1 MNLKRRQTLGFYA
14 AAPLLTPSI
23 MLNGCT
29 SAPAMATAMNA
40 VVDASYSGPLGAI
53 MDGAAR
59 YKRVQQALDAA
70 PEQSRTPWRIA
81 LRSGRYYEK
90 LYVTKPNIYFVGESR
105 SASVITYD
113 AYAGQAKPASYG
125 SGNWT
130 TAGCASITVSAP
142 GFSIENMTIE
152 NGYDY
157 LANDGKPANDPTRTN
172 DPQAVALMLT
182 RGSDRARFKNVTIT
196 GHQDTLFV
204 DAGRSYFRDCL
215 VSGGVD
221 FIFGA
226 GQTVFEAC
234 DIVSRPRTKPNVHP
248 FGYVTAPSTQITERY
263 GLVFLRCKLLRE
275 NASVPPNSTAL
286 GRPWHPAVNR
296 SDGRYADPDVIGSSV
311 FIECFMDDHITTG
324 GWYSMTGQQKSG
336 PDRTVFYPQDSR
348 FFEYKNVGPGARVN
362 PQRRQLTDAQAAEYT
377 VVGLL
382 GGWRVWGVA
391 AKIDPS
397 LAIF

>member
-1 MNLKRRQTLGFYA
+1 MNLKRRHTLALGVV
-14 AAPLLTPSI
+14 APLLTPTI

-29 SAPAMATAMNA
+29 SAPSSTTVTASYA
-40 VVDASYSGPLGAI
+40 VVDTSYSGPSGAVR
-53 MDGAAR
+53 DGAAH
-59 YKRVQQALDAA
+59 YQTIQQALDAA
-70 PEQSRTPWRIA
+70 PNQSSTPWRIV
-81 LRSGRYYEK
+81 LRAGRYYEK
-90 LYVTKPNIYFVGESR
+90 LYVRKHNIHFIGASR
-105 SASVITYD
+105 SASIITYD
-113 AYAGQAKPASYG
+113 AYAGQAKPAAYG

-130 TAGCASITVSAP
+130 TGGCASVTVSAA
-142 GFSIENMTIE
+142 GFSVENMTIE

-157 LANDGKPANDPTRTN
+157 LANDSKLATDPTRTN

-182 RGSDRARFKNVTIT
+182 RGSDRARFKNVTLT

-215 VSGGVD
+215 ISGGVD

-234 DIVSRPRTKPNVHP
+234 DIVSRPRTKANVNP

-263 GLVFLRCKLLRE
+263 GLVFLRCKLLKE
-275 NASVPPNSTAL
+275 NANLPPNSTAL

-296 SDGRYADPDVIGSSV
+296 PDGRYADPDAIGSSI
-311 FIECFMDDHITTG
+311 FIECFMDDHITTE

-348 FFEYKNVGPGARVN
+348 FFEYKSMGSGAKIDDR
-362 PQRRQLTDAQAAEYT
+362 RRQLTDEQAAVYS
-377 VVGLL
+377 
-382 GGWRVWGVA
+382 VA
-391 AKIDPS
+391 KVFADWQPE
-397 LAIF
+397 

>member
-1 MNLKRRQTLGFYA
+1 MKHNEMNLKRRRTLGLGA
-14 AAPLLTPSI
+14 VATILPPSI
-23 MLNGCT
+23 MLKGCASSPPSSSAT
-29 SAPAMATAMNA
+29 SA
-40 VVDASYSGPLGAI
+40 VVDATHSGPSGEVRN
-53 MDGAAR
+53 GAAH
-59 YKRVQQALDAA
+59 YKTVQVALDAA
-70 PEQSRTPWRIA
+70 PERSTTPWRIA
-81 LRSGRYYEK
+81 LRPGRYYEK
-90 LYVTKPNIYFVGESR
+90 LYVKKPNIHLVGDSQ

-113 AYAGQAKPASYG
+113 AYAGQAKPAAYG

-130 TAGCASITVSAP
+130 TFGCASITVSAP
-142 GFSIENMTIE
+142 GFSVESLTIE

-157 LANDGKPANDPTRTN
+157 LANDGKAATDPTRTN

-204 DAGRSYFRDCL
+204 DAGRSYFRDCTI
-215 VSGGVD
+215 SGGVD

-234 DIVSRPRTKPNVHP
+234 DIVSRSRTKPNVNP
-248 FGYVTAPSTQITERY
+248 FGYVTAPSTQISERY

-296 SDGRYADPDVIGSSV
+296 PDGRYADPDAIGSSV
-311 FIECFMDDHITTG
+311 FIECFMDDHITTE
-324 GWYSMTGQQKSG
+324 GWYSMTGLQKSG

-348 FFEYKNVGPGARVN
+348 FFEHKNMGPGAKIN
-362 PQRRQLTDAQAAEYT
+362 PQRRQLTIEQAADYT
-377 VVGLL
+377 VANV
-382 GGWRVWGVA
+382 
-391 AKIDPS
+391 
-397 LAIF
+397 LANWLPE

>member
-1 MNLKRRQTLGFYA
+1 MNLKRRQTLGLYA
-14 AAPLLTPSI
+14 VTPLLTPLI
-23 MLNGCT
+23 MLNGCAT
-29 SAPAMATAMNA
+29 TPVTTTAMSA
-40 VVDASYSGPLGAI
+40 VVDASYSGPPGAVV
-53 MDGAAR
+53 DGAAR
-59 YKRVQQALDAA
+59 YKTVQQALDAA
-70 PEQSRTPWRIA
+70 PEQSAGPWRIV
-81 LRSGRYYEK
+81 LHKGRFYEK
-90 LYVTKPNIYFVGESR
+90 LYVTKPNIHFVGESR
-105 SASVITYD
+105 NASVITYD
-113 AYAGQAKPASYG
+113 AYAGQAKPDAYG

-130 TAGCASITVSAP
+130 TAVCASITVSAP
-142 GFSIENMTIE
+142 GFSVENMTIE

-157 LANDGKPANDPTRTN
+157 LANDGKPADDPTRTN

-182 RGSDRARFKNVTIT
+182 RGSDRARFKHVTIT

-234 DIVSRPRTKPNVHP
+234 DIVSRPRTKPNVNP

-275 NASVPPNSTAL
+275 NANVPPNSTAL

-296 SDGRYADPDVIGSSV
+296 SDGRYADPDAIGSSV
-311 FIECFMDDHITTG
+311 FVECFMDDHITDE

-336 PDRTVFYPQDSR
+336 PDRTVFYPQYSR
-348 FFEYKNVGPGARVN
+348 FFEYKSMGPGARVN
-362 PQRRQLTDAQAAEYT
+362 AQRRQLTGTQAAEYT
-377 VVGLL
+377 AANLL
-382 GGWRVWGVA
+382 GDWTPR
-391 AKIDPS
+391 
-397 LAIF
+397 